1 MLPMT
6 ISSAGVSIESP
17 RNGNNKWHLCCF
29 GDLDINCIT
38 YFSQL
43 FILLIVISVSLYKL
57 VNDGESAL
65 FVSLLSSSLGI
76 LCPSPNLKKK

>member
-1 MLPMT
+1 MT